1 MMKVSQVLAAGLFG
15 LMLTAQSAS
24 ALPIASVTYGGQQY
38 DLYAAT
44 DVTGLISW
52 ADANAAAT
60 TAGGYLAV
68 LTSLAEAQAVYNGLI
83 NNGFFIQTGNVDD
96 LAYSKQAWVG
106 ATPTVPGTS
115 DPTKWKWVTG
125 EPWTAF
131 DISNFHGGEPNGD
144 NATGGLVLNRFNN
157 FQWNDVNLAGGYI
170 VESHVPDGGTTIG
183 LLGLALTGLGLLR
196 RRF

>member
-24 ALPIASVTYGGQQY
+24 ALPIASVIYGGQKY

-106 ATPTVPGTS
+106 ATPTVAGTK
-115 DPTKWKWVTG
+115 DPNDWKWVTG

-131 DISNFHGGEPNGD
+131 DVGNFYAGGEPNGD
-144 NATGGLVLNRFNN
+144 NGGGGLVLNRFNSIE
-157 FQWNDVNLAGGYI
+157 WNDVTLAGGYI
-170 VESHVPDGGTTIG
+170 VESVPDGGTTVG

-196 RRF
+196 RRV